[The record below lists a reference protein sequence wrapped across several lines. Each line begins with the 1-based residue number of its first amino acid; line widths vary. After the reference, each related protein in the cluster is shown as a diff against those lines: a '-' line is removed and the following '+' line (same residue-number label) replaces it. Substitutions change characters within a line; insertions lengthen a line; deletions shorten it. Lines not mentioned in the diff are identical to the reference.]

1 MKVCLYAAL
10 LILVPLAYSQEK
22 TDIRLAGIAI
32 NTTTPEKPLAAPVE
46 IILNHDGCKMTV
58 SPPLVGSGHCLIK
71 SYDEKS
77 KQIEILS
84 EGPPF
89 ITWTGNI
96 KGNLASGTYKVD
108 TTNEGGSFYFAI
120 LKQAVAAEVPSP
132 PTPVAPIVPR
142 SSCSPAVESYISG
155 DINGW
160 EGETIF
166 KLDNGQIW
174 QQAVYSYIYF
184 YEYHPEVTIYDT
196 TDGCQMKVD
205 GEDETVVV
213 RRIK

>member
-10 LILVPLAYSQEK
+10 LILIAPTYGQEM
-22 TDIRLAGIAI
+22 TDIRLAGTAI
-32 NTTTPEKPLAAPVE
+32 NTTTPDKPLAAPVE
-46 IILNHDGCKMTV
+46 IILNHEGCKLTV
-58 SPPLVGSGHCLIK
+58 SPPLIGSGHCLIR
-71 SYDEKS
+71 SFDEKS

-89 ITWTGNI
+89 ITWTGSI
-96 KGNLASGTYKVD
+96 KGNLASGTYKVE
-108 TTNEGGSFYFAI
+108 TTNQAGSFYFAV
-120 LKQAVAAEVPSP
+120 LRQPSAAEVPP
-132 PTPVAPIVPR
+132 PPPPVAPILPR

-160 EGETIF
+160 DGETIF

-174 QQAVYSYIYF
+174 EQAIYSYIYF
-184 YEYHPEVTIYDT
+184 YAYHPEVTIYDAS
-196 TDGCQMKVD
+196 DGCRMKVD